1 MQRLNIQHHMQKQY
15 LHENLL
21 LISEFVN
28 IISDFN
34 RKIVNKKLI
43 PKLFLIVQSELKKS
57 LLKVGNC

>member
-1 MQRLNIQHHMQKQY
+1 MQKQY